1 MVQARNQTSA
11 QTHSVYVSWEVNPPM
26 HQKRGNSCPRLF
38 PLFTFTGIIMASKKN
53 QEINHNNLVAIKH
66 ITDNQKIIFD
76 TWKKGQNQFLFGA
89 AGTGKTFVSLY
100 LALKDVMDLKKPYS
114 KVVLVRSLI
123 PTREIGFLPG
133 DEEDK
138 AALYQVPYQ
147 NMVQFMFEMPNEQSF
162 YNLYDRLKG
171 QGTLYFLS
179 TTFLRGL
186 TFDNAII
193 IVDECQ
199 NLNFH
204 ELDTIITRVGQDSR
218 IIFCGDFDQT
228 DLIKQNE
235 KNGLHDFLRILE
247 EMEEF
252 NCLEFTIGDIVRS
265 GFVRSYLIN
274 KLKLGIGIEQ

>member
-1 MVQARNQTSA
+1 MTS
-11 QTHSVYVSWEVNPPM
+11 
-26 HQKRGNSCPRLF
+26 
-38 PLFTFTGIIMASKKN
+38 SKKN
-53 QEINHNNLVAIKH
+53 KEINHSNLVTIKS
-66 ITDNQKIIFD
+66 ITDNQKLVFD
-76 TWKKGQNQFLFGA
+76 SWKEGKNQFLFGA

-100 LALKDVMDLKKPYS
+100 LALQSVMDLKKPYD

-147 NMVQFMFEMPNEQSF
+147 NMVQFIFEMPNEQEFNS
-162 YNLYDRLKG
+162 LYDRLKR

-179 TTFLRGL
+179 TSFLRGL
-186 TFDNAII
+186 TFDNAVI

-199 NLNFH
+199 NMNFH

-228 DLIKQNE
+228 DLVKQNE

-252 NCLEFTIGDIVRS
+252 HCCEFTIGDIVRS

-274 KLKLGIGIEQ
+274 KIKLGIGIE

>member
-1 MVQARNQTSA
+1 MATKKSKEIDATTMV
-11 QTHSVYVSWEVNPPM
+11 SVKP
-26 HQKRGNSCPRLF
+26 
-38 PLFTFTGIIMASKKN
+38 
-53 QEINHNNLVAIKH
+53 
-66 ITDNQKIIFD
+66 ITDTQKVVFE
-76 TWKKGQNQFLFGA
+76 TWKKEKNQFLFGA

-100 LALKDVMDLKKPYS
+100 LALNDIFNLKTKYD

-123 PTREIGFLPG
+123 PTRDIGFLPG

-138 AALYQVPYQ
+138 SALYQVPYQ
-147 NMVQFMFEMPNEQSF
+147 NMVQFMFEMPNEQAFNS
-162 YNLYDRLKG
+162 LYDRLKG
-171 QGTLYFLS
+171 QGSLFFLS
-179 TTFLRGL
+179 TSFLRGL
-186 TFDNAII
+186 TFDNSII

-218 IIFCGDFDQT
+218 IIFCGDFDQS
-228 DLIKQNE
+228 DLVKHNE

-252 NCLEFTIGDIVRS
+252 NCSEFTIGDIARS

-274 KLKLGIGIEQ
+274 KAKMGIGME